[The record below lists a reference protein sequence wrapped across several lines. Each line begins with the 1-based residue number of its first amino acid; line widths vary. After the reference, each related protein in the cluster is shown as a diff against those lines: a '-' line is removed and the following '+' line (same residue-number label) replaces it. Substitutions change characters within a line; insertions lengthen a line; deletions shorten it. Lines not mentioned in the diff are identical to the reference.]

1 MRLRATSCANP
12 QELNKERIPG
22 RPSLEPLNDLLSA
35 RCPAVESLTATD
47 FHGALRPVCIEPR
60 CRKKTIKLEDFHA
73 IFTKLDQVIPVLRN
87 MSTR

>member
-60 CRKKTIKLEDFHA
+60 CCKKNDQARRFSRDFH
-73 IFTKLDQVIPVLRN
+73 QVGSGDPCA
-87 MSTR
+87 S